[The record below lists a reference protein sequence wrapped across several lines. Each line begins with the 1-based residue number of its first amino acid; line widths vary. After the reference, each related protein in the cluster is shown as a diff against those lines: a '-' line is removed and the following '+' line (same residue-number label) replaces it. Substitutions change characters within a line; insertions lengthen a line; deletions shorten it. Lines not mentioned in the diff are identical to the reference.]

1 MSRDSNSLATD
12 RQDRGA
18 GANIPKPSKKDRNQL
33 KTRGDFYIL
42 LDCPSKRMAASSTR
56 RKAGCGIVARKNE
69 ARVVISLGLRGRLP
83 TSGC

>member
-33 KTRGDFYIL
+33 KTRGDFYNPAGLSIE
-42 LDCPSKRMAASSTR
+42 ANG
-56 RKAGCGIVARKNE
+56 RKLYSA
-69 ARVVISLGLRGRLP
+69 
-83 TSGC
+83 